1 MPKRINTTMNEV
13 TMRQSV
19 TANAMRRSLNV
30 SGARERQTEPGQTEA
45 DDIVTPRFLR
55 KTMTDAFN

>member
-1 MPKRINTTMNEV
+1 MNEV